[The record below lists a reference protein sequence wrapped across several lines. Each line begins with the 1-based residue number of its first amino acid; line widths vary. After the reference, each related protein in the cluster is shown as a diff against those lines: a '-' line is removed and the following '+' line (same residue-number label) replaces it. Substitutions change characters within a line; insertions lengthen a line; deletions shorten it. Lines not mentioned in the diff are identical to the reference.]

1 MRIVKPV
8 RTIVAAC
15 VALVGVVSAVPAHA
29 QASIGGAVVWPG
41 PVYGPYAPYSYWGY
55 TPWDPCLS
63 GMCAYDAQLRRA
75 VRREMQLQELRREL
89 DMRAGDGF
97 PAAGQSIYGVSRSP
111 PPPTPESHLQPSYRG
126 SGEVRPEYRSA
137 GQAR

>member
-1 MRIVKPV
+1 MYIVIPV

-15 VALVGVVSAVPAHA
+15 IALVGVVSAAPARA
-29 QASIGGAVVWPG
+29 QASIGGAVVWPW
-41 PVYGPYAPYSYWGY
+41 PVYGPYAPYPYWGY
-55 TPWDPCLS
+55 TPWGPCVS
-63 GMCAYDAQLRRA
+63 GVCADDLQLRRA

-89 DMRAGDGF
+89 EMRADAGF
-97 PAAGQSIYGVSRSP
+97 PAPGQSIYGLSRNP
-111 PPPTPESHLQPSYRG
+111 PPPTPESHLQPRYRG